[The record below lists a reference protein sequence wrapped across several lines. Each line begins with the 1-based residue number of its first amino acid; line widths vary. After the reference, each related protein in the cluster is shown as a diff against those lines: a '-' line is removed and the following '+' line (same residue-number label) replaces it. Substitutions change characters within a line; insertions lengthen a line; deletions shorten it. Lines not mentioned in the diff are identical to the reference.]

1 MNYGIVKRVLGSL
14 LIVEAFLMIP
24 SYLIALAE
32 KGPDRIPFLLTI
44 ILTALIGWIMTR
56 AKSEHNSIS
65 PKEGLAIVAV
75 GWVLASILGA
85 LPLYFSGS
93 TLAFVDAFFEIVSGF
108 TTTGATI
115 MTDIESLPKGILFWR
130 SFTHWIGGMGILVFT
145 LALLPAL
152 GIGGFQIFKA
162 ESPGPVAG
170 KIAPRLKDTA
180 KILYITYVL
189 SLIHI

>member
-14 LIVEAFLMIP
+14 LIIEAFLMIP
-24 SYLIALAE
+24 SYIIALAE

-44 ILTALIGWIMTR
+44 ILTALVGYIMTR
-56 AKSEHNSIS
+56 AKSTHDSIS

-93 TLAFVDAFFEIVSGF
+93 TPTYVDAFFEIVSGF

-152 GIGGFQIFKA
+152 GIGGFQIFK
-162 ESPGPVAG
+162 S
-170 KIAPRLKDTA
+170 
-180 KILYITYVL
+180 
-189 SLIHI
+189 